1 MCGISMAPFLSLN
14 GLLICTT
21 TNKQIVKWQKNNR
34 LEADFIDQPE
44 RPSRALTMEEKS
56 EASCLVN
63 LGRAKAMKDTLVKE
77 MEAAEAEDEGDVY
90 GGPRDLEA
98 GFKKVV

>member
-1 MCGISMAPFLSLN
+1 M
-14 GLLICTT
+14 
-21 TNKQIVKWQKNNR
+21 KNQ

-44 RPSRALTMEEKS
+44 QPSRDLTMEEKN

-63 LGRAKAMKDTLVKE
+63 LGRAKAMKDILVKE
-77 MEAAEAEDEGDVY
+77 MEATEAEDGEDVY